1 MGCPF
6 IDIDGL
12 FWNAGGVETPTN
24 EFRRRV
30 SDVIRSER
38 WALGGNY
45 GRARDVIWG
54 RADTLVRLG
63 CPLPLVLGRL
73 FK

>member
-30 SDVIRSER
+30 SDVI
-38 WALGGNY
+38 
-45 GRARDVIWG
+45 WG